1 LLFERR
7 GRERYF
13 IFAVKFFKVYPM
25 SVKYQ
30 LPQVAH
36 DFVGAF
42 GRSILEVQG
51 RTEVFQRLTFVM
63 GKFSQE
69 SVYFVDFGDGLR
81 KRIYNPYFHH
91 QYNEAGNYR
100 VEIFR
105 MFEDKLT
112 SIHAQEL
119 TIEGVSRTSI
129 FKKIIGL

>member
-1 LLFERR
+1 MLFERR

-13 IFAVKFFKVYPM
+13 IFAVKIFKVYPM

-112 SIHAQEL
+112 PIHAQEL